1 MSSAM
6 QAAPE
11 QPLWSAEQASTA
23 ERTSG
28 HVCGI
33 VQMIAKSQEAFRRDL
48 PELLKNRYGQWVAYH
63 GDERI
68 GFGRTQLELYRECL
82 RRGLK
87 GEVPPPLNCEIPPMI
102 AQSQAA
108 FRRDLPQLLKERPWQ
123 WVAYHGQ
130 ERIGFAKSNTEL
142 YQRCLARGLDW
153 DQFVVRSIEPE
164 ELPHETDVFL
174 DV

>member
-6 QAAPE
+6 QSGPDQLARVD
-11 QPLWSAEQASTA
+11 Q
-23 ERTSG
+23 RTD
-28 HVCGI
+28 
-33 VQMIAKSQEAFRRDL
+33 DL
-48 PELLKNRYGQWVAYH
+48 
-63 GDERI
+63 
-68 GFGRTQLELYRECL
+68 
-82 RRGLK
+82 
-87 GEVPPPLNCEIPPMI
+87 PPLNCEIPPMI

-123 WVAYHGQ
+123 WVAYHGD

-142 YQRCLARGLDW
+142 CQRCLARGLGW

-164 ELPHETDVFL
+164 ELPHATDAFM